1 MRKHYLALL
10 LLLSS
15 FSAYASSGGGGGG
28 ENANN
33 PYFEITTPFVVNIQ
47 DETAMRFLQV
57 NAQLVLSHPELKA
70 QITKNLPAI
79 QNIMMLVLSE
89 QNVKEIRTLEG
100 KQKLRVK
107 TLKEVQDLLQKEI
120 GDTAVTEI
128 LFTGFIIQ

>member
-1 MRKHYLALL
+1 MRTYFLALT

-15 FSAYASSGGGGGG
+15 FTVYANSGGGG
-28 ENANN
+28 ENVNN
-33 PYFEITTPFVVNIQ
+33 PYFEIATPFVVNIQ

-79 QNIMMLVLSE
+79 QNVMMLVLSE
-89 QNVKEIRTLEG
+89 QSVKEIRTLQG
-100 KQKLRVK
+100 KQKLRDK
-107 TLKEVQDLLQKEI
+107 TLKEVQEFLQKEI